1 MVSWFLLQRGS
12 CKKSGFIKAACNSA
26 MSFWM
31 NMFSHWLA
39 QWFWASFL
47 ISLSLNVLIWLWAV
61 DVYSIRRSE
70 SSELSKYHLLPFL
83 SPFPAALILCFL
95 HTYLMASLMAQ
106 QVKNLPA
113 MQEARETQI
122 RSLGWEDPLEKGNVF
137 HSSILAWRI
146 SWTEEPKGLLQSMG
160 VAESQTW
167 VKGLSTHAC
176 NTYLQLYVHFSEPHF

>member
-1 MVSWFLLQRGS
+1 MNGFSFFPITPVLKIQGQPQWAIYLPRMVSWFLLQRGS

-83 SPFPAALILCFL
+83 SPFPLIPSVFL
-95 HTYLMASLMAQ
+95 SHTACARTHTHTHTHTHTQSTDCDICYF
-106 QVKNLPA
+106 LPS
-113 MQEARETQI
+113 ARESP
-122 RSLGWEDPLEKGNVF
+122 RFLGFPTLELVPD
-137 HSSILAWRI
+137 SSWFSDI
-146 SWTEEPKGLLQSMG
+146 
-160 VAESQTW
+160 
-167 VKGLSTHAC
+167 
-176 NTYLQLYVHFSEPHF
+176 QL